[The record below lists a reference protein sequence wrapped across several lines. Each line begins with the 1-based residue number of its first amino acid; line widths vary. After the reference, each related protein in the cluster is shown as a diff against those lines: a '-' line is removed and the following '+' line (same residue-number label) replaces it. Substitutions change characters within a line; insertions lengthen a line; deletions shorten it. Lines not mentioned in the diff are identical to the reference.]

1 MEPIRAH
8 AVSFDA
14 RGALIH
20 APSDVGMV
28 LSGIVRSLGLQASD
42 PKRLQARSGQALPG
56 AAGFHHAEES
66 CLGLVRRTFEG
77 MLSPEECKAV
87 CQSARDHYAR
97 ADSWRVHE
105 DAVPLLDEL
114 AGRGF
119 RLAIVSNWNPWLRR
133 ILSELRLLSYFDA
146 VSISGEVGFPKP
158 SPVLFE
164 HVLRNLGLPGSMVVH
179 VGDSMVED
187 VDGAENAGLTGVLLD
202 RSSER
207 RAGAISSLSELL
219 PMIQE
224 GWLSLPN

>member
-1 MEPIRAH
+1 M
-8 AVSFDA
+8 
-14 RGALIH
+14 
-20 APSDVGMV
+20 
-28 LSGIVRSLGLQASD
+28 
-42 PKRLQARSGQALPG
+42 
-56 AAGFHHAEES
+56 
-66 CLGLVRRTFEG
+66 
-77 MLSPEECKAV
+77 
-87 CQSARDHYAR
+87 
-97 ADSWRVHE
+97 
-105 DAVPLLDEL
+105 
-114 AGRGF
+114 
-119 RLAIVSNWNPWLRR
+119 
-133 ILSELRLLSYFDA
+133 
-146 VSISGEVGFPKP
+146 SISGEVGFPKP